1 MGGSEFHI
9 SKFLKTYW
17 DRVNRDKLKDI
28 NQEVFEK
35 LLISYNEDGR
45 FYHDI
50 YHIADCLDAL
60 TEFDNKDIKQWGNLC
75 MALFYHDVVYK
86 RSDNSTFSSELESSF
101 RAFDDM
107 TLLNKSIPDI
117 AYVTNL
123 ILATEY
129 SKTMNDPFVNINKTE
144 YKVVGSA
151 LDDLKNDILIMR
163 DIDLKGFSNK
173 CFITTIRS
181 GKGIV
186 EEYRYMGFSD
196 EEIYKGR
203 VSFLESIDT
212 ENLYKTEYM
221 KRYYSKTAKFNISTE
236 VDLLRFKGLSIYD
249 KV

>member
-1 MGGSEFHI
+1 M
-9 SKFLKTYW
+9 
-17 DRVNRDKLKDI
+17 
-28 NQEVFEK
+28 
-35 LLISYNEDGR
+35 SYNEDGR

-50 YHIADCLDAL
+50 HHISDCLEAL
-60 TEFDNKDIKQWGNLC
+60 TEFDNKDIKQWSNLC
-75 MALFYHDVVYK
+75 MAIFYHDVVYK
-86 RSDNSTFSSELESSF
+86 RSDNTSFSNEEESSF

-107 TLLNKSIPDI
+107 TLLNKSISDI

-181 GKGIV
+181 GKGVV